1 MLQLVNYTRQRSL
14 KIEMENLGYRNV
26 YEILHRQGI
35 GIMPISFTIAAV
47 ALWLIVIFESNRN
60 KIIDV

>member
-1 MLQLVNYTRQRSL
+1 
-14 KIEMENLGYRNV
+14 MENLGYRNV